1 MSQTLQD
8 KVDTLERQIEDL
20 QRYNSQLEWTLE
32 TMIEIFKESIAK
44 VERIAENVD
53 TYEED

>member
-1 MSQTLQD
+1 
-8 KVDTLERQIEDL
+8 
-20 QRYNSQLEWTLE
+20 
-32 TMIEIFKESIAK
+32 MIEIFKESIAK

>member
-8 KVDTLERQIEDL
+8 KVDNLERQVEDL